1 MFSFV
6 AEELYKI
13 CIMVVRRRTELNVSR
28 WITLVAITLIIL
40 MIVIIVISSYQKQ
53 YQVFSVNLNLLL
65 LSLYGNLMS
74 FALS

>member
-53 YQVFSVNLNLLL
+53 YQVFSGKFKGGKTKCDK
-65 LSLYGNLMS
+65 LSYS
-74 FALS
+74 T